1 MASLEINTPDTQEDQ
16 KDSCTVLA
24 DTSFAPLNFSGL
36 TPSQFGISV
45 QSFTP
50 ASLPSSKRKDKSR
63 LAQLKA
69 RRRSSVGVRGS
80 PETNSLIRFIAQ
92 QKMKTPTSHR
102 TPELVKSSPFLPR
115 VASTLK
121 QKMASF
127 QSLMGLEESEVCEAM
142 PRQDS
147 NTGGCIKT
155 RDYLSD
161 RTNLDAGK
169 ENHPRLMTPTPG
181 KRRRV
186 GPIQGCEME
195 IREASAPTLH
205 FSLREQE
212 EEEQPVRQGPVQ
224 SSETVEEAQ
233 AELISP
239 PFFADCEPPV
249 SSEVKAYS
257 PTENQQEGVF
267 ELQSLSRPTPDDPAA
282 ASPAQPAPPF
292 QILSLPSL
300 LEMKP
305 TGEVDSTVGPTVK
318 RKKKQVRF
326 GRPLSPELFD
336 KTLPPS
342 TPLQKGSTPARA
354 PTPGGSLKLRSLLKT
369 PERNEPQTPTQ
380 QDPSSPTM
388 FGASPTLIV
397 LRSRRMSSTGEDDE
411 ETDGKIVFPSKE
423 EINIAV
429 TDDAGF
435 TWDAQP
441 LNLNDAFDEEFLS
454 QIPTES
460 DSQPNTVS
468 LMDTLQTPEPV
479 CLKGKE
485 TQPQADGEAPAPGR
499 CSNRR
504 KKAAPEHGSTTES
517 PAPSSSRKRKP
528 EESEPVK
535 RSTRSAAKSASGKM
549 KMTSTATRRWNRE
562 VDRSLYGSREYASK
576 NPALSPITERRSFI
590 SQSPVVLESFCT
602 AQPQEPQLHV
612 FSIGQSGNGDLATE
626 VATGDINAPN
636 TFTAPEVSI
645 CFQDS
650 GTGKRRRMSGRRG
663 GGKAIKGRKVISE
676 GNLQDQMEEK
686 VDECCEGQATISQ
699 EDSKETLLTQTILEN
714 LGDATEELCA
724 ANSAQSLCTDTDGK
738 AECPTRSDSP
748 TSVCRPAGEE
758 FKDTLSLSAQRK
770 VKRGRRSQRSQ
781 PEEDKMNH
789 KVEER
794 GQGEQAASQQENN
807 RSGSDSHEEERAAHL
822 CLAPWQADFNFE
834 DVFKPVAARGQRSV
848 RRSLRNQ
855 SNLDH
860 GSNGT
865 GLAWLPHISPD
876 SSKEARRRTR
886 GRRLSGALPAKPSV
900 PEEDTAGTETA

>member
-102 TPELVKSSPFLPR
+102 TPEVR
-115 VASTLK
+115 
-121 QKMASF
+121 SF
-127 QSLMGLEESEVCEAM
+127 SGY
-142 PRQDS
+142 
-147 NTGGCIKT
+147 N
-155 RDYLSD
+155 

-212 EEEQPVRQGPVQ
+212 VHSLWPCTYLTAINNLLQTNQL
-224 SSETVEEAQ
+224 
-233 AELISP
+233 LI
-239 PFFADCEPPV
+239 C
-249 SSEVKAYS
+249 
-257 PTENQQEGVF
+257 VF
-267 ELQSLSRPTPDDPAA
+267 H
-282 ASPAQPAPPF
+282 
-292 QILSLPSL
+292 ILLCA
-300 LEMKP
+300 
-305 TGEVDSTVGPTVK
+305 GEVDSTVGPTVK

-411 ETDGKIVFPSKE
+411 ETDGKVFIMPSKDCIFNKLE
-423 EINIAV
+423 VITRYHLILCLI
-429 TDDAGF
+429 
-435 TWDAQP
+435 P
-441 LNLNDAFDEEFLS
+441 LNLNLIKCNDIHFIRVRECDSETVD
-454 QIPTES
+454 IMYPYS
-460 DSQPNTVS
+460 DS
-468 LMDTLQTPEPV
+468 LF
-479 CLKGKE
+479 
-485 TQPQADGEAPAPGR
+485 PQQ
-499 CSNRR
+499 
-504 KKAAPEHGSTTES
+504 
-517 PAPSSSRKRKP
+517 P

-590 SQSPVVLESFCT
+590 S
-602 AQPQEPQLHV
+602 
-612 FSIGQSGNGDLATE
+612 
-626 VATGDINAPN
+626 
-636 TFTAPEVSI
+636 
-645 CFQDS
+645 
-650 GTGKRRRMSGRRG
+650 
-663 GGKAIKGRKVISE
+663 
-676 GNLQDQMEEK
+676 NLQDQMEEK

-770 VKRGRRSQRSQ
+770 VKRGRRSQR
-781 PEEDKMNH
+781 M
-789 KVEER
+789 EER